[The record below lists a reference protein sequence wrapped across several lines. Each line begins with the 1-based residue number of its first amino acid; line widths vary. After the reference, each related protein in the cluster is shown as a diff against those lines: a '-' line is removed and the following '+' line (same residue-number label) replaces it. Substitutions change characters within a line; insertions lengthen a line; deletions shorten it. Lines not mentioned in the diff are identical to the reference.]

1 MQREES
7 VRALNWCEKTMSVLR
22 EKQLEACEK
31 RLSGYPK
38 TGLFS
43 GCTLADIQDIW
54 NISYYAMENP
64 EIRRLHTVEEV
75 KDLVMRRLPR
85 EISYISVREHML
97 LERLLT
103 FEGETELLDWDEA
116 GAAEA
121 LVARLWCTLT
131 VEGDHIYLHLDNSL
145 HIPMLEAMNRKE
157 HAEVREKVFRFDA
170 TMHGLLYI
178 AGFLH
183 AQQPTMHFLE
193 EVCESLDA
201 ESYDYAQRYLRATFD
216 YTTDVE
222 GVMILVHPGLADPEH
237 LMRQVKSHG
246 ITSLELSESM
256 MLGGMNG
263 IFPEEVP
270 ISEEMSGVLRG
281 ALRPEYTIEEAVEDL
296 RMLAKQGVSLPEME
310 SVLSSMLWVLPTQS
324 MYSALARLSAQTPRW
339 AGLQAALKH

>member
-7 VRALNWCEKTMSVLR
+7 ISALNWCEKTMSVLR

-38 TGLFS
+38 IGLFN
-43 GCTLADIQDIW
+43 GCTLSDIQNLWD
-54 NISYYAMENP
+54 ISYYAMENP
-64 EIRRLHTVEEV
+64 DLCRLHQVEEV
-75 KDLVMRRLPR
+75 QDLVLSRLSQ
-85 EISYISVREHML
+85 EISFVSVRENML

-121 LVARLWCTLT
+121 LAARLWCTLT
-131 VEGDHIYLHLDNSL
+131 VESEHIFVHLPKVL
-145 HIPMLEAMNRKE
+145 HIPMLEAMNRPE

-183 AQQPTMHFLE
+183 AQQPTLHFLH
-193 EVCESLDA
+193 EVCTKMDE
-201 ESYDYAQRYLRATFD
+201 ESYDYAQRYLRATFE
-216 YTTDVE
+216 YTTDVQGE
-222 GVMILVHPGLADPEH
+222 MILVHPGLADPDY
-237 LMRQVKSHG
+237 LMRQAWSYG
-246 ITSLELSESM
+246 ITSLELSETL

-270 ISEEMSGVLRG
+270 ISEEMSGVLKG
-281 ALRPEYTIEEAVEDL
+281 ALRPEYTPEEAVEDL
-296 RMLAKQGVSLPEME
+296 RILAKQGVSLPEME
-310 SVLSSMLWVLPTQS
+310 SVLSSMLWVLPTPA
-324 MYSALARLSAQTPRW
+324 MYNALSKLTAQTPRW
-339 AGLQAALKH
+339 VGLQAALKH

>member
-31 RLSGYPK
+31 RLSSYPK
-38 TGLFS
+38 TGLFD
-43 GCTLADIQDIW
+43 GCTLSDIQSLWD
-54 NISYYAMENP
+54 ISYYAMENP
-64 EIRRLHTVEEV
+64 GLFRLHQVEEV
-75 KDLVMRRLPR
+75 QEMVLRRLPV
-85 EISYISVREHML
+85 EISFVSVREHML

-131 VEGDHIYLHLDNSL
+131 VENEHIYLHLPKAL
-145 HIPMLEAMNRKE
+145 HVPMLEAMNCPE
-157 HAEVREKVFRFDA
+157 HAEIREKIFRFDA

-183 AQQPTMHFLE
+183 AQQPTLHFLQ
-193 EVCESLDA
+193 EVCSRMDA

-216 YTTDVE
+216 YITDVQGE
-222 GVMILVHPGLADPEH
+222 MIIVHPGLADPEH
-237 LMRQVKSHG
+237 LMRQVRSHG
-246 ITSLELSESM
+246 IVSLELSETM

-270 ISEEMSGVLRG
+270 ISEEMAGVLKG
-281 ALRPEYTIEEAVEDL
+281 ALRPEYTPEEAAEDL

-310 SVLSSMLWVLPTQS
+310 SVLSSMLWVLPTPA
-324 MYSALARLSAQTPRW
+324 MYSALKKLTAQTPRW